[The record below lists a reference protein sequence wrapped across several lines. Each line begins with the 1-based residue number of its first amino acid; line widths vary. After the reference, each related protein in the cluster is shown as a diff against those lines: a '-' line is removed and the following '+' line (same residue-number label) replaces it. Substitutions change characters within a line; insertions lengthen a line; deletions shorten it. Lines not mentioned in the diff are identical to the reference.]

1 MVAIA
6 LSAPLLSSRV
16 LTDPGDDLS
25 PLPPPSELLGW
36 TEATAKDIFSNHG
49 QNIFIFSRDIPVA
62 LSS

>member
-1 MVAIA
+1 MVALS

-25 PLPPPSELLGW
+25 PLPPSELLGW

-49 QNIFIFSRDIPVA
+49 RNIFIFSRDIPLG